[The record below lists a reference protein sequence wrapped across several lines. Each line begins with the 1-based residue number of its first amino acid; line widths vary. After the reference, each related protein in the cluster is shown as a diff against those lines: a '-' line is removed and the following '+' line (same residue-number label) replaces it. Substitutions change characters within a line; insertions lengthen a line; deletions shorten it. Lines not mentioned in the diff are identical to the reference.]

1 MQMRKHSLI
10 INLLTCLLIAGPVDA
25 QLPDHIYRSNI
36 RSVKLFKN
44 GDQTAFPI
52 LQLGTSEQLELH
64 FDDMEGDIKNY
75 YYTLQLCQADWTPA
89 NVQPFDYLRG
99 FISNRI
105 FTYRPSSMVQTRYTH
120 YQTFLPERNGGP
132 TKGGNYLLK
141 VYLNDDTTRLAFTR
155 RVLVVNKRVNVSGLV
170 QQPFNGN
177 LLQTHQ
183 RVQVGVTPLNM
194 PMNAFSPND
203 IRVVLL
209 QNDRWNTA
217 KIINRPTLF
226 QGNYYEYNDE
236 EFSNF
241 PAGQEWR
248 WVDLRSFRLRSE
260 RVLRIVDSDTSA
272 RTDVYINPD
281 KERGKQLY
289 LYYRDING
297 HWMQENRDN
306 PNPFLQ
312 GEYAWIHFTF
322 IPPGNLPYQGKE
334 VYVYGELTG
343 YEVKEENRMIYDPAK
358 GYYTKAL
365 FLKQGFYNYA
375 YLTMDDRRREET
387 PSLENTEGNYWGTE
401 NQYMVLVYFRPF
413 GGRADELIGQ
423 TTLRSLFQR

>member
-1 MQMRKHSLI
+1 MRKHSLI

-120 YQTFLPERNGGP
+120 YKTFLPERNGGP

>member
-1 MQMRKHSLI
+1 MRKHSLI